1 MNSPLARRG
10 QTTYPG
16 PLWWSI
22 GQQLL
27 SSKVSFNGPDET
39 GRGRRRVRSPWRGH
53 SLEGG
58 CPSSASAFPAHDGLA
73 SCFGGSC
80 GPSCFGQGSFFF
92 KQPQKLSHIST
103 LVYTDDDEEEE
114 QTTSEL
120 LAEKLE
126 NFKSANVALTDN
138 QNVDCLL
145 ALHVTLN
152 GLNVHVLAKIYRL
165 SRRRTLGS
173 GTPGRPIS
181 RYSGG
186 LDSST
191 ACYGGRGE

>member
-1 MNSPLARRG
+1 MPFFRQRVPCTRWTCFVFWRQLR
-10 QTTYPG
+10 TFL
-16 PLWWSI
+16 LWA
-22 GQQLL
+22 GEL
-27 SSKVSFNGPDET
+27 
-39 GRGRRRVRSPWRGH
+39 
-53 SLEGG
+53 
-58 CPSSASAFPAHDGLA
+58 
-73 SCFGGSC
+73 
-80 GPSCFGQGSFFF
+80 FF